1 MKNFL
6 LFLLGF
12 FFMKLTAYCQKKDS
26 LHVDSRPV
34 ILGVSFDYGFLLR
47 HSQSLRE
54 IEDAYPFGI
63 RMDGSK
69 LLLTRKSWEFCNC
82 FPRVGV
88 SLAYW
93 NWDNEEV
100 LGSGIVSVG
109 YLEPYFLTQKRTNL
123 FVRMGLG
130 GAYLTNPFDEVT
142 NPRNQ
147 SYSTRLAFAIVLG
160 AGLNY
165 RITDKLNFR
174 LAAKYSHISNGGV
187 SSPNKGLNFPT
198 VSVGLNSSLEPI
210 IYPNL
215 PKISNRKPP
224 DDKTRISLVHF
235 SGISNATVG
244 ERDRFYVFGFAG
256 NYSRW
261 IGGRSALTAGTEW
274 AVDFSRRE
282 QIKLENAD
290 ASFPQ
295 GALLLGHEFWLGRIT
310 FSQQLGIYY
319 FNQFRTTD
327 DVYQRYGLT
336 YSFNK
341 HLFAGFAL
349 KAHRHVADFFDLR
362 IGYTF

>member
-1 MKNFL
+1 MKNVCLLLIGLIFFNFKGHCQKDTVFVESKP
-6 LFLLGF
+6 LFLGL
-12 FFMKLTAYCQKKDS
+12 
-26 LHVDSRPV
+26 
-34 ILGVSFDYGFLLR
+34 SFDYGFLLR
-47 HSQSLRE
+47 HSKSLRE

-63 RMDGSK
+63 RADGSK

-93 NWDNEEV
+93 NWDNAEV
-100 LGSGIVSVG
+100 LGSGIVGVG
-109 YLEPYFLTQKRTNL
+109 YLEPYFFTQKRTNL

-130 GAYLTNPFDEVT
+130 GSYLTDPFDEVN

-198 VSVGLNSSLEPI
+198 ISVGLNTSLVPI
-210 IYPNL
+210 DYPNL

-224 DDKTRISLVHF
+224 EDKTRLSLVHF
-235 SGISNATVG
+235 SGLSNATVG
-244 ERDRFYVFGFAG
+244 ERDQFYVFGFSG
-256 NYSRW
+256 HFSRW
-261 IGGRSALTAGTEW
+261 VGGRSAITIGTEFI
-274 AVDFSRRE
+274 ADFARRE
-282 QIKLENAD
+282 QIQLEDAD
-290 ASFPQ
+290 AMFPQ
-295 GALLLGHEFWLGRIT
+295 GGLLVGHEFWLGKIT

-319 FNQFRTTD
+319 FNQFLTTD

-341 HLFAGFAL
+341 QIFTGFSL

-362 IGYTF
+362 VGFTF